1 MGLIIGCTTFVRHWF
16 QEKMIRK
23 PYSWVAEKHAFQKND
38 FHSNYSNHHNEGLE
52 HFRTNGLAIGWMMMD
67 VKIFGSAVFHTDD
80 PHDPDPKLSCN
91 MKASSDMSHGFI
103 EKWY

>member
-1 MGLIIGCTTFVRHWF
+1 MPS
-16 QEKMIRK
+16 KK
-23 PYSWVAEKHAFQKND
+23 D
-38 FHSNYSNHHNEGLE
+38 FHSNYTNHHNEGLE

-67 VKIFGSAVFHTDD
+67 VMIFGSAVFHTDD